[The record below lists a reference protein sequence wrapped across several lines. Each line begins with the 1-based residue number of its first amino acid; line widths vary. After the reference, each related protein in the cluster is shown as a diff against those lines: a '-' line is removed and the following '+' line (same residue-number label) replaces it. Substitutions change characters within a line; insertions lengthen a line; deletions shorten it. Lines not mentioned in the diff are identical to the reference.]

1 MNKTWI
7 DFMNMDREMIFF
19 IFFTIA
25 LVVSIV
31 ISAIILVLS
40 IATKNFETKNRYF
53 NCMLALQIICYIFD
67 FLFILGY
74 FQIIKPPVGGYFI
87 RYAKMIYY
95 ISASFTAFCWFMYI
109 EILMGAKFSSTRKK
123 RLLIGIPIIISTI
136 TTIIISIITDLDK
149 IIGNPLV
156 SVSLMYIPSAYTI
169 FAFIFAVILAVRAK
183 TKPAKIKYIQLS
195 IYPWVL
201 MTSAI
206 LQVYI
211 PQIPII
217 CLSSVLLV
225 LTLYISKT
233 QSQVSTDALTGIN
246 NRSALVRYIGEYNQY
261 NTTYVLMIDVDK
273 FKLIND
279 NFGHVEGDKALIVL
293 ANALKTSLMNIKE
306 KSFLA
311 RYGGDEFII
320 IISSNEE
327 FDVDSIV
334 ENIHNEIALTHSVT
348 KKYKLAVSIGYS
360 KFGKGDSI
368 INVIEDADEKMYKIK
383 ASKKKK
389 N

>member
-1 MNKTWI
+1 
-7 DFMNMDREMIFF
+7 
-19 IFFTIA
+19 
-25 LVVSIV
+25 
-31 ISAIILVLS
+31 
-40 IATKNFETKNRYF
+40 
-53 NCMLALQIICYIFD
+53 
-67 FLFILGY
+67 
-74 FQIIKPPVGGYFI
+74 
-87 RYAKMIYY
+87 
-95 ISASFTAFCWFMYI
+95 
-109 EILMGAKFSSTRKK
+109 
-123 RLLIGIPIIISTI
+123 
-136 TTIIISIITDLDK
+136 
-149 IIGNPLV
+149 
-156 SVSLMYIPSAYTI
+156 MYIPSAYTI

-183 TKPAKIKYIQLS
+183 TRSAKIKFIQLS

-217 CLSSVLLV
+217 CLTSVLLI

-293 ANALKTSLMNIKE
+293 ANALKTSLINIKE

-320 IISSNEE
+320 ILSSNEE

-334 ENIHNEIALTHSVT
+334 ENIHNEITLTHSVT
-348 KKYKLAVSIGYS
+348 KKYKLSVSIGYS

-368 INVIEDADEKMYKIK
+368 LNVIEDADEKMYMIK
-383 ASKKKK
+383 AAKKK
-389 N
+389 NQIGRAHV

>member
-1 MNKTWI
+1 MNKIWI

-25 LVVSIV
+25 LAVSIL
-31 ISAIILVLS
+31 ISAIILALS
-40 IATKNFETKNRYF
+40 IATKNLETKNRYF
-53 NCMLALQIICYIFD
+53 NCMVALQIICYIFD
-67 FLFILGY
+67 FFFILGY
-74 FQIIKPPVGGYFI
+74 FQILKPPVGGYFI

-95 ISASFTAFCWFMYI
+95 ISASFSAFCWFMYI

-183 TKPAKIKYIQLS
+183 TRSAKIKFIQLS

-217 CLSSVLLV
+217 CLTSVLLI

-293 ANALKTSLMNIKE
+293 ANALKTSLINIKE

-320 IISSNEE
+320 ILSSNEE

-334 ENIHNEIALTHSVT
+334 ENIHNEITLTHSVT
-348 KKYKLAVSIGYS
+348 KKYKLSVSIGYS

-368 INVIEDADEKMYKIK
+368 LNVIEDADEKMYMIK
-383 ASKKKK
+383 AAKKK
-389 N
+389 NH